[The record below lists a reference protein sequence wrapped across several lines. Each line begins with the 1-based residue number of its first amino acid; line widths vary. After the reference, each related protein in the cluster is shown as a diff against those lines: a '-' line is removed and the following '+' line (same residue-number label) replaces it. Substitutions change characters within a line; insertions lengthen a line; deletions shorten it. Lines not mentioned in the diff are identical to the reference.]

1 MGERGP
7 QKPGRQLG
15 YMGAK
20 DPPASSAAPL
30 VKSGRAH
37 RFGDNVTTDDIIAG
51 KYKHR
56 TIEVGELAEHVMENV
71 RPGFARALRPGDF
84 IVAGANFGCGSSREQ
99 APQILKHTRISAVVA
114 RSYARIFFRNAI
126 NIGLLVLTCDTSE
139 IREGDAL
146 VYVPASALVRV
157 PERSLELP
165 VAPVPA
171 DILAIVEAGGL
182 LPYVRARGG
191 L

>member
-1 MGERGP
+1 M
-7 QKPGRQLG
+7 L
-15 YMGAK
+15 
-20 DPPASSAAPL
+20 
-30 VKSGRAH
+30 SGRAH

-56 TIEVGELAEHVMENV
+56 TIEVDELAAHVMENV
-71 RPGFARALRPGDF
+71 RPGFAQALRPGDY

-99 APQILKHTRISAVVA
+99 APQILRHLRISAVVA
-114 RSYARIFFRNAI
+114 QSYARIFFRNAI
-126 NIGLLVLTCDTSE
+126 NIGLLVLTCDTRG
-139 IREGDAL
+139 IRDGDMLVLDSGAAL
-146 VYVPASALVRV
+146 LRV

-165 VAPVPA
+165 VAALPA